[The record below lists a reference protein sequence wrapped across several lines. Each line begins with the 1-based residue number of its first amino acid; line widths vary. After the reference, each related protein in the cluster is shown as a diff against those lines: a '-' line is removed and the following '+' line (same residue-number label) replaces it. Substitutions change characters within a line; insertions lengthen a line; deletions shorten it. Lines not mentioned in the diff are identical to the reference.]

1 MKSIIFFLIIN
12 FPLIFNLYA
21 QENTGTSKN
30 VEVIKDFKNLY
41 RYQNYYIGGQPTLEA
56 LQWLKSQGVNKII
69 NLRSENEN
77 IEYSEY
83 AYNEKINAQRLGF
96 KYYSIPVDGNKDYT
110 PENLD
115 VFISLINKNEIILI
129 HCLTAGRATNFFM
142 AYLIKNK
149 GYTINEAV
157 EIGRNLRFS
166 LPLEMLLDTKVSMEI
181 IE

>member
-1 MKSIIFFLIIN
+1 MKSIITFF
-12 FPLIFNLYA
+12 IFSFFIVFNG
-21 QENTGTSKN
+21 NTQDNIDKTER
-30 VEVIKDFKNLY
+30 VEVINDFKYLY
-41 RYQNYYIGGQPTLEA
+41 RYQNFYLSGQPTLEA